1 MKTWIAVAIGGALG
15 SVARHAM
22 NWFVSH
28 KLTHAVP
35 VATGTVNLIGCL
47 IVGVITGLLVSGQ
60 IRMSMTVRTFVFV
73 GILGGFTTFSA
84 FGLDTF
90 TLVHE
95 GRPFAAFANV
105 FVQCVGGIA
114 GVTLG
119 YALGSA
125 TRL

>member
-22 NWFVSH
+22 NWFVSQ

-35 VATGTVNLIGCL
+35 VATGTVNLIGCT
-47 IVGVITGLLVSGQ
+47 IAGIITGLVVSGQ
-60 IRMSMTVRTFVFV
+60 IRMSLTARTFVFV

-95 GRPFAAFANV
+95 GRSLAAVANV
-105 FVQCVGGIA
+105 IVQCVGGIA
-114 GVTLG
+114 GVAVG
-119 YALGSA
+119 YALGTL
-125 TRL
+125 TRA

>member
-1 MKTWIAVAIGGALG
+1 MKTWIAVAVGGALG

-22 NWFVSH
+22 SHFVTQ
-28 KLTHAVP
+28 KLTYAVP
-35 VATGTVNLIGCL
+35 VATGTVNLFGCL
-47 IVGVITGLLVSGQ
+47 LVGVIAGLLVSGQ
-60 IRMSMTVRTFVFV
+60 IRMGLTVRTFVFV

-95 GRPFAAFANV
+95 GRPIVAVLNMV
-105 FVQCVGGIA
+105 VQCVGGIA

-119 YALGSA
+119 YAIGSV
-125 TRL
+125 TRA